1 MRDYI
6 RSHCFILG
14 MLVGKGGEVTFQ
26 TTNIYT
32 DIFGFA
38 ASLLYQL
45 KGTKT
50 HVLKMI
56 LNCFLNL
63 IRNCKNT
70 KIISPLS

>member
-1 MRDYI
+1 MDYRMCDYI

-26 TTNIYT
+26 TADIYT

-45 KGTKT
+45 KGTKN
-50 HVLKMI
+50 HVLK
-56 LNCFLNL
+56 NNL
-63 IRNCKNT
+63 KLLF
-70 KIISPLS
+70 KPD